1 MAKKK
6 KSKAGNAKKGEGIFN
21 NLCAVCHAFG
31 ANGTGPNLEGV
42 VGSKP
47 GSKDGFAYS

>member
-6 KSKAGNAKKGEGIFN
+6 KSKGGNAKKGEGIFS

-31 ANGTGPNLEGV
+31 SHGTGPDLKGTA
-42 VGSKP
+42 GGPSAA
-47 GSKDGFAYS
+47 KDGFAYS